1 MISSARHHAE
11 WLSLLEVSG
20 PFLSMPVLLRAFPQ
34 GLDAADPE
42 VTRQLR
48 MAYDEWTSDQGGA
61 HPSQAL
67 HTALVRFVLDR
78 LLGMPHEFIAQG
90 QDIPQ
95 TIKAVIAV
103 QGETLRPDIAILDPA
118 APSSSAPRLLIQVL
132 APGQNPD
139 KVLPGKLWKASP
151 ASRMAELLRATN
163 IRLGL
168 VTNGEQWMLVD
179 APQQGTAGFISWYAS
194 LWLEES
200 ITLRAFRSL
209 LGVRRFFGVPD
220 TETIERL
227 LADSANDQ
235 QEITDQL
242 GYQVRRAVE
251 VLVESIDQA
260 DQDKNRTLLTNVTP
274 QELYQAA
281 LTVMMRLVFL
291 LCAEERGLLLLG
303 DPLYDQ
309 NYAVST
315 LRAQLREIADQHGE
329 EVLERRYDAW
339 YRLLATFRLIHDGS
353 QHDLFHL
360 PAYGG
365 GLFDP
370 DRFAFLAHAPIN
382 NRTALHLLEAL
393 QILQV
398 KVPGGGPAEARRMS
412 YRALDVENIGQVYE
426 GLLDHTAVR
435 ATEPVLGL
443 FGSKDKEPEIPLSV
457 LEAYEAKGQPA
468 LIDYLVDRTGRSV
481 NTIKHALDMA
491 VLMNRLE
498 VACGNDETLIN
509 RVTPFGN
516 LVRED
521 DFGSPVVIPTGSVY
535 VTAGTDRRSSG
546 THYTPRSFT
555 ETIVQHTLEP
565 VVYIGPAEGLPQEQ
579 WALRTPH
586 ELLELKVC
594 DMAMG
599 SGAFTVQACRY
610 LAERLVE
617 AWEKM
622 EDERGQGTGTRGQK
636 QDAGARGEGIGRGM
650 RVRITPEGEVSAGK
664 PGETLIPQDGDERL
678 ILARRLVAE
687 RCIYGVD
694 KNPLAVEIAKL
705 SMWLTTMDK
714 GRPFSFLD
722 HALKCGDSLV
732 GADEDMFERW
742 AHSLA
747 GQGDPGRMALFNDTT
762 REQLTEAR
770 EKRRELE
777 SSDTHTPA
785 NLAHKEQLHREA
797 EAAMTQVRRGCDL
810 LIGTKLLGLKPKE
823 QQAWQAELLVNFMAG
838 READNP
844 KAQQALAAARKERAF
859 HWPFEFPEV
868 FEKGGFNAF
877 VGNPPFKHGG
887 RISSIFGDLYFSFI
901 SLLYPGAVGNADLCT
916 YFLRRAFILLC
927 AHGTLGFIVTNSIAE
942 GDTSKAGLQMV
953 LNSAGSIFRA
963 YPDIPWPGVA
973 SVIVSLILIMKGNW
987 NGDYLINGTIV
998 PTINARLTSTFA
1010 EDPKALL
1017 SNSNRC
1023 YKGSELM
1030 GNFYLTKS
1038 ERQDIISVNPS
1049 YSSVL
1054 KPFMGGINF
1063 TSSPYLEPDRW
1074 VVYFSDLPLET
1085 VEEKYPMACQILR
1098 RRFFGANTNPE
1109 DIPPRTNWWQFH
1121 RARTEIYRVMKNL
1134 KSVILRAYTS
1144 NIPWFEFGSVEWI
1157 VSNALVVVLSDE
1169 IADWAILN
1177 SSIHEVHAAE
1187 YGSHLKT
1194 DFRYTPSSCFDWFS
1208 FPINKNQNLQM
1219 STIADKYMQKRK
1231 AFMRFQNL
1239 SLRDVF
1245 NEFNNPL
1252 PTMYLADIRE
1262 LRELHRQLDAEVAVT
1277 YGWSDLDLGHGFHET
1292 AQGKCYTIS
1301 EPARREVLARLL
1313 RLNHERYAEEVK
1325 AGLHEKKGGKGAEA
1339 KKKREGGATAG
1350 RAKAVKEDAEEYRLF

>member
-34 GLDAADPE
+34 GLDAADPD

-48 MAYDEWTSDQGGA
+48 VAYDEWADNQGGA
-61 HPSQAL
+61 RPSQAL
-67 HTALVRFVLDR
+67 HTAWVRFVLGR
-78 LLGMPHEFIAQG
+78 LLDMPREVIAQG

-95 TIKAVIAV
+95 TIKAVMAV
-103 QGETLRPDIAILDPA
+103 QGETLRPDIAVLDPA
-118 APSSSAPRLLIQVL
+118 APAPGVPRLLIQVL

-163 IRLGL
+163 VRLGL
-168 VTNGEQWMLVD
+168 VTNGEQWMMVD

-209 LGVRRFFGVPD
+209 LGARRFFGVPD
-220 TETIERL
+220 AETIERL

-260 DQDKNRTLLTNVTP
+260 DQDKNRTLLCDVTP

-315 LRAQLREIADQHGE
+315 LRGQLREIADQHGE

-339 YRLLATFRLIHDGS
+339 CRLLATFRLIHEGS
-353 QHDLFHL
+353 QHDLFNL

-370 DRFAFLAHAPIN
+370 DRFTFLARVPIN
-382 NRTALHLLEAL
+382 NRTALHLLQAL

-412 YRALDVENIGQVYE
+412 FRALDVENIGQVYE

-435 ATEPVLGL
+435 ATEPVVGL
-443 FGSKDKEPEIPLSV
+443 AGAKDKEPEIALAELERRLAMGQAPFLAV
-457 LEAYEAKGQPA
+457 LRDE
-468 LIDYLVDRTGRSV
+468 TGRSES
-481 NTIKHALDMA
+481 ALRKA
-491 VLMNRLE
+491 VDGALLPQADTARLLS
-498 VACGNDETLIN
+498 ACGNDEALLQ
-509 RVTPFGN
+509 RVLPFAG
-516 LVRED
+516 LLRED
-521 DFGSPVVIPTGSVY
+521 DFGVPVIIPGGSMY
-535 VTAGTDRRSSG
+535 VTAGADRRSSG

-565 VVYIGPAEGLPQEQ
+565 LVYIGPAEGLPQEQ
-579 WALRTPH
+579 WASRAPH
-586 ELLELKVC
+586 ELLEMKVC

-617 AWEKM
+617 AWERT
-622 EDERGQGTGTRGQK
+622 EERGSGGEREQGRG
-636 QDAGARGEGIGRGM
+636 GRGM
-650 RVRITPEGEVSAGK
+650 RVRITPEGEVSQGK
-664 PGETLIPQDGDERL
+664 VGETLIPQDGDERL

-762 REQLTEAR
+762 REQLAEAR

-797 EAAMTQVRRGCDL
+797 EAAMAQVRRGCDL
-810 LIGTKLLGLKPKE
+810 LIGTKLLGLKPRE
-823 QQAWQAELLVNFMAG
+823 QQAWQAELLVAFMAG
-838 READNP
+838 KEADNP
-844 KAQQALAAARKERAF
+844 KAQRALAAARKERAF

-868 FEKGGFNAF
+868 FEKGGFSAF
-877 VGNPPFKHGG
+877 VGNPPFVGG
-887 RISSIFGDLYFSFI
+887 QRISGQMGTHYLDYLNAKWNHTRGSADICAYFFLRAFEHLHLDGTFGLIATNTIAQGDTRERGLDYLTTHGATIYNAVPSAEWPGAAAVYVSIIHARKGSYAGQMLLDGKPVTHIS
-901 SLLYPGAVGNADLCT
+901 SLLDSTESLGKPQRLAENSGKSFQGSIVLGMGFVLEPEEAQALIIKDPRNADVLFP
-916 YFLRRAFILLC
+916 YLN
-927 AHGTLGFIVTNSIAE
+927 GV
-942 GDTSKAGLQMV
+942 D
-953 LNSAGSIFRA
+953 LNSRPDQTPSRWVINFFDWDIEKARSYPLCYQIVERKVKPEREQQNREIRKRYWWRYGETAPALNRTIAQLKRVLVRTRVTKTHALVFTLPNIVFSDATVVLA
-963 YPDIPWPGVA
+963 YDNA
-973 SVIVSLILIMKGNW
+973 SDFCVLQTSFHEHWAWTYASTLKSDLRYSPTDCFETFPFPRLQVTQTQSLMLIGEGYHNYRKQIM
-987 NGDYLINGTIV
+987 L
-998 PTINARLTSTFA
+998 ARQ
-1010 EDPKALL
+1010 E
-1017 SNSNRC
+1017 
-1023 YKGSELM
+1023 G
-1030 GNFYLTKS
+1030 LTKTYNRFHHRG
-1038 ERQDIISVNPS
+1038 E
-1049 YSSVL
+1049 SS
-1054 KPFMGGINF
+1054 
-1063 TSSPYLEPDRW
+1063 
-1074 VVYFSDLPLET
+1074 
-1085 VEEKYPMACQILR
+1085 
-1098 RRFFGANTNPE
+1098 
-1109 DIPPRTNWWQFH
+1109 
-1121 RARTEIYRVMKNL
+1121 
-1134 KSVILRAYTS
+1134 
-1144 NIPWFEFGSVEWI
+1144 
-1157 VSNALVVVLSDE
+1157 
-1169 IADWAILN
+1169 
-1177 SSIHEVHAAE
+1177 
-1187 YGSHLKT
+1187 
-1194 DFRYTPSSCFDWFS
+1194 
-1208 FPINKNQNLQM
+1208 
-1219 STIADKYMQKRK
+1219 
-1231 AFMRFQNL
+1231 
-1239 SLRDVF
+1239 
-1245 NEFNNPL
+1245 
-1252 PTMYLADIRE
+1252 ADIAH
-1262 LRELHRQLDAEVAVT
+1262 LRELHVQMDHAVAEA
-1277 YGWSDLDLGHGFHET
+1277 YGWSDVDLGHGFHET
-1292 AQGKCYTIS
+1292 AQGLRYTIS

-1313 RLNHERYAEEVK
+1313 VLNHERYEEEVK
-1325 AGLHEKKGGKGAEA
+1325 AGLHEKKSGSKGAEE
-1339 KKKREGGATAG
+1339 KRRREGSGDATPKAG
-1350 RAKAVKEDAEEYRLF
+1350 RAKAMKEDSEEYRLF